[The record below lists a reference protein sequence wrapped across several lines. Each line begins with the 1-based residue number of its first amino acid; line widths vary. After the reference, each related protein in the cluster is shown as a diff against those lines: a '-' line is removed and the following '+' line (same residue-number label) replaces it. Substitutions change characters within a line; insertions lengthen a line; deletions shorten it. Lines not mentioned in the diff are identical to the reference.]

1 MRFLFRKSQRLKTNA
16 QFRAILNCNCS
27 TGNGLTRLFIASNT
41 CSYPRLGVSVSK
53 KCGNAV
59 FRNRLKRL
67 SREVFRLQQYNIPV
81 NYDYLLIFS
90 PKMSKKSISADP
102 QFLADMTF
110 EQLTEIFD
118 KLVDSAYRKLEQ
130 RQKGQKQDF

>member
-1 MRFLFRKSQRLKTNA
+1 
-16 QFRAILNCNCS
+16 
-27 TGNGLTRLFIASNT
+27 
-41 CSYPRLGVSVSK
+41 
-53 KCGNAV
+53 
-59 FRNRLKRL
+59 
-67 SREVFRLQQYNIPV
+67 
-81 NYDYLLIFS
+81 
-90 PKMSKKSISADP
+90 MSKKSISADP